1 MKGRSLRSLSI
12 SGLLEGLSLILLLF
26 VAVPVKYIWEHEQL
40 VKVVGPIHGG
50 IFLLYVV
57 IAVVATLEYKWN
69 LKTFLLILLA
79 SVIPFAFLLVEFKII
94 RPAQKKLAE
103 NPEVQPSASN
113 QKMYLWLKRI
123 GVSGFLFFLVKGLI
137 WVAIFAGLIKGC
149 D

>member
-12 SGLLEGLSLILLLF
+12 AGLLEGLSLLVLLF
-26 VAVPVKYIWEHEQL
+26 VAMPVKYLWQHEQL

-57 IAVVATLEYKWN
+57 IAIVAMLEYEWSM
-69 LKTFLLILLA
+69 KTFLLILLA
-79 SVIPFAFLLVEFKII
+79 SVVPFAFLLVEFKII
-94 RPAQKKLAE
+94 RPAQMKLAE
-103 NPEVQPSASN
+103 NPEMQPSATN

-137 WVAIFAGLIKGC
+137 WIAIFAGLIKGC